1 VQFSLSTPPINNL
14 PTSSLAYSHFLITHK
29 VMVVICAGH
38 KKAILP
44 GFCSICF
51 HDKKMHLWNVNKL
64 YMNEHYLLKKS
75 KSWLCLSFQVFT
87 FTLCL
92 QPHCI
97 VLLFQVGR
105 VFSGWVCFLRFCSFC
120 LFCDIQAEHLPPWS
134 WNHVKQKS
142 KYYKGW
148 KTVLDMFAV
157 NFNPEQRPTEVG
169 RLEPK
174 WMMSEFKLPLFHS
187 WVVLA

>member
-1 VQFSLSTPPINNL
+1 MNLLVFNKSLVVWLNPKSGVH
-14 PTSSLAYSHFLITHK
+14 SLHRFCMLSLLYIEDGTWIYHCNSRSCL
-29 VMVVICAGH
+29 
-38 KKAILP
+38 ILP
-44 GFCSICF
+44 I
-51 HDKKMHLWNVNKL
+51 
-64 YMNEHYLLKKS
+64 
-75 KSWLCLSFQVFT
+75 WLSSFWVEMRKRERD
-87 FTLCL
+87 
-92 QPHCI
+92 I
-97 VLLFQVGR
+97 LLFQVGR

-134 WNHVKQKS
+134 RNHVKQKS

-148 KTVLDMFAV
+148 KTVLNLFAV

>member
-1 VQFSLSTPPINNL
+1 
-14 PTSSLAYSHFLITHK
+14 
-29 VMVVICAGH
+29 
-38 KKAILP
+38 
-44 GFCSICF
+44 
-51 HDKKMHLWNVNKL
+51 
-64 YMNEHYLLKKS
+64 MNEHSLLKES
-75 KSWLCLSFQVFT
+75 KSCLCLSFQVFI

-105 VFSGWVCFLRFCSFC
+105 VFSGWVCFLRFCSLC

-148 KTVLDMFAV
+148 KTALDLFAV

-174 WMMSEFKLPLFHS
+174 WMMSEFTLPLFHS
-187 WVVLA
+187 WHRTNFLWQNFKLVCCHWFPCSVESENTQHRGKVEFEQLILIAWIIICN

>member
-1 VQFSLSTPPINNL
+1 
-14 PTSSLAYSHFLITHK
+14 
-29 VMVVICAGH
+29 
-38 KKAILP
+38 
-44 GFCSICF
+44 
-51 HDKKMHLWNVNKL
+51 MHLWNVNKL
-64 YMNEHYLLKKS
+64 YMNEHSLLKKS

-87 FTLCL
+87 FTLCF

-105 VFSGWVCFLRFCSFC
+105 VFSEWVCFLRFCSLC
-120 LFCDIQAEHLPPWS
+120 LFCDIQPEHLPPWS

-148 KTVLDMFAV
+148 KTVLDLFAV

-174 WMMSEFKLPLFHS
+174 WMMSEFTLPLFHS
-187 WVVLA
+187 WVVLAWNQFFVAKFQTCVLSLISMFLRIWKHTTQRGSRIWAADTYCLNCDNRK